1 MESRRNVELTLLLL
15 ALVLSV
21 GGYIVVGLVADNTV
35 PAGSLGY
42 GATLAVLFIGA
53 HLVLRWQAPQA
64 DPLLLPGA
72 ALLNGLGLVMV
83 RRLDYAAVLR
93 KGGYPQAPSQALWT
107 VLGLTVFAAVIVLV
121 RDHRV
126 LDRYRYTWLLLGL
139 FLLVLPAVPGVGQ
152 EINGARLWV
161 RIGPFNGQPA
171 ELAKIALVVF
181 LAAYL
186 AERKE
191 LLATATYRVG
201 PLLLPE
207 IKYFMPMLMAWGVS
221 LFVLFFEK
229 DLGSSLLFFGV
240 FVALLYVATGRFSYV
255 AAGLGLFMGGAFVA
269 YQLFAHVQVRVA
281 TWLHVWDY
289 YDGRGFQ
296 LAQGLFALATGG
308 ILGEGWNQG
317 QPNLIPFASTD
328 FVFDAFGEE
337 LGLLGVT
344 AMLLVYLLMVFRGFR
359 VALAASDDFGKL
371 LGLGLVVSFSLQVF
385 VIVGGVTR
393 LIPLTGIT
401 LPFVSYGGSS
411 LVANY
416 ALIALLCRISS
427 ESTPAPAR
435 SRTGPGPADAAES
448 GELTVVR

>member
-1 MESRRNVELTLLLL
+1 VESRRNVELTLLLL

-21 GGYIVVGLVADNTV
+21 GGYIVVGLVADNQV

-53 HLVLRWQAPQA
+53 HLVLRWRAPQA
-64 DPLLLPGA
+64 DPILLPGA

-93 KGGYPQAPSQALWT
+93 KGGHSQAPSQALWT
-107 VLGLTVFAAVIVLV
+107 VLGVVVFAAVVVAV

-126 LDRYRYTWLLLGL
+126 LDRYRYTWLLIGL
-139 FLLVLPAVPGVGQ
+139 FLLVLPALPGVGQ

-161 RIGPFNGQPA
+161 RLGPFSGQPS

-181 LAAYL
+181 LASYL

-207 IKYFMPMLMAWGVS
+207 IKYFLPMLMAWGVS

-255 AAGLGLFMGGAFVA
+255 AAGLALFLAGAFLA

-281 TWLHVWDY
+281 TWWHLWDLY
-289 YDGRGFQ
+289 NGRGYQ

-308 ILGEGWNQG
+308 ILGQGWNQG

-359 VALAASDDFGKL
+359 VALAAGDDFGKL

-416 ALIALLCRISS
+416 ALVALLCRISS
-427 ESTPAPAR
+427 DVTPAPAR
-435 SRTGPGPADAAES
+435 RAGVGPADAES